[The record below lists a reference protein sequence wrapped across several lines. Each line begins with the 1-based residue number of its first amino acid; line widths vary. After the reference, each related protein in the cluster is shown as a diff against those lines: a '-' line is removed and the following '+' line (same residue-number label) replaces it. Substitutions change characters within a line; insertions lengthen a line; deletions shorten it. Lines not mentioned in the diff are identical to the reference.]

1 MFFYLSVIEKKTLL
15 ENMNILFLLKSFEI
29 GGVEVVTSIL
39 ANKFVSE
46 GHQVI
51 LWAFYKKSPSLEN
64 RLDKRIEIE

>member
-1 MFFYLSVIEKKTLL
+1 
-15 ENMNILFLLKSFEI
+15 MNILFLLKSFEI

-51 LWAFYKKSPSLEN
+51 LWAFYKKIPLIREPI
-64 RLDKRIEIE
+64 RQTY